1 MTSIPTAALASST
14 LGVLADGA
22 TGVHYSPMFYGL
34 LGVVAVA
41 VLIVFFTVV
50 RFVLKLIDRRS
61 RG

>member
-1 MTSIPTAALASST
+1 MTPNSHTIS
-14 LGVLADGA
+14 VLADSS
-22 TGVHYSPMFYGL
+22 TGVHYSPLFYGL
-34 LGVVAVA
+34 LVVVVIA